1 MQARTI
7 AKTITCNNGPIIK
20 KRPKEDVGNA
30 SLEAKR
36 KRNCS
41 LITHIDTM
49 SPKAEAMVNWE
60 LCSDDVESF
69 LNFRDELNIPLN

>member
-20 KRPKEDVGNA
+20 KRLKEDIGNA
-30 SLEAKR
+30 SPEAKR
-36 KRNCS
+36 KMNCS

-49 SPKAEAMVNWE
+49 SPKAKAMVN
-60 LCSDDVESF
+60 
-69 LNFRDELNIPLN
+69 